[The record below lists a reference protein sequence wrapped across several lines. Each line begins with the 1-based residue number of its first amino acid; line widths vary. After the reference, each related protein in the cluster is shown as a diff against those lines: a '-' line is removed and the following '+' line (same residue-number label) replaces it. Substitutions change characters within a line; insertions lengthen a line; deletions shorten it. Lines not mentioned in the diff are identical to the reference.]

1 MPPTVPSP
9 PPAPPS
15 HTVPVRQVLG
25 IIGLVLA
32 AVVAVELVIQLQRII
47 SWLLIAGFFA
57 VVLTPPV
64 NFLVR
69 RLHMPRSLAALI
81 VFILGVALFSV
92 MLYSF
97 VRPLVDQ
104 GNQFIN
110 RLPSYVE
117 DAKAGRGT
125 VG

>member
-1 MPPTVPSP
+1 MPSTVAPPAAQGP
-9 PPAPPS
+9 PPRQ
-15 HTVPVRQVLG
+15 VPVRQVVG
-25 IIGLVLA
+25 IIALVLA
-32 AVVAVELVIQLQRII
+32 AVVAVELVIELQRII

-64 NFLVR
+64 NFLER

-81 VFILGVALFSV
+81 VFILGVVVFGL

-117 DAKAGRGT
+117 
-125 VG
+125 